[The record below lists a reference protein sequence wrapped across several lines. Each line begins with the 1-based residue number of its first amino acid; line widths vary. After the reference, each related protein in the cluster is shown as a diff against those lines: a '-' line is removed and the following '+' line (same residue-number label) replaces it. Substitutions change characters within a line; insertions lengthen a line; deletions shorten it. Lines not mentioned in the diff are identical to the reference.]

1 MKFVIYSEITGRIIA
16 RLTSRTNTTPKPF
29 SSIID
34 DCVFLLNFSEA

>member
-1 MKFVIYSEITGRIIA
+1 MKLDICSEITGRIIA

-34 DCVFLLNFSEA
+34 DCGFLPDFSEA